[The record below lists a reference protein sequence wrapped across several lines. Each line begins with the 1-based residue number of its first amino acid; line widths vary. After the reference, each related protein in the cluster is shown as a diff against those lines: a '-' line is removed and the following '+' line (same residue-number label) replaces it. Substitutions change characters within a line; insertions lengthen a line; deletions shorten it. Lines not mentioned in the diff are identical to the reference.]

1 MFLQSFMARVRSR
14 HQQPQCW
21 MGSTGRWLDSAGE
34 GQCSLV
40 VRSQLPAELLKT
52 RDGPTLT
59 GEASSTGS
67 FRSPLVMMDRD
78 EFVAGLKVGGCLG
91 TDDHDQI
98 TFTLGK
104 ERTFLNSNLY
114 PPCFERANF
123 PKQGEIMSE
132 IS

>member
-14 HQQPQCW
+14 HQQPRCW
-21 MGSTGRWLDSAGE
+21 MGSTGGWLDSAGE

>member
-1 MFLQSFMARVRSR
+1 MEAI
-14 HQQPQCW
+14 
-21 MGSTGRWLDSAGE
+21 
-34 GQCSLV
+34 
-40 VRSQLPAELLKT
+40 LLYI
-52 RDGPTLT
+52 G
-59 GEASSTGS
+59 GIASSTGS
-67 FRSPLVMMDRD
+67 FRFPLAMMDRD
-78 EFVAGLKVGGCLG
+78 EFIAGLKLRGCLG

-114 PPCFERANF
+114 PSCSERANF

>member
-1 MFLQSFMARVRSR
+1 MRAGLG
-14 HQQPQCW
+14 W
-21 MGSTGRWLDSAGE
+21 MGSTGGWLERGNAQWSCTASCLQGFCKPE
-34 GQCSLV
+34 MVPLFQE
-40 VRSQLPAELLKT
+40 RHPAQAAFA
-52 RDGPTLT
+52 P
-59 GEASSTGS
+59 
-67 FRSPLVMMDRD
+67 PLVMMDRD
-78 EFVAGLKVGGCLG
+78 EFIAGLKLGGCLG

-132 IS
+132 ISSEETFR